1 MLNVIKKIVYTI
13 ILWYIVISSIF
24 CKAQTGKKFIFHST
38 KNEQNGISS
47 ATNLPGGKFAY
58 AYSSQ
63 YFFKII
69 IADTNG
75 NELLSRNFSGE
86 DLDNIYIIYHKGYLY
101 GVTTSYIDGDSAL
114 RKASLVFMKL
124 DTCLNLIT
132 SKLVYNRNP
141 IESYM
146 YIQPSSRSNIGL
158 NDNSEF
164 FFSILNITKINTESI
179 YRNMLVIFDTLI
191 NIQFSPY
198 YYAFETTQCEF
209 HHGRYSLSGNY
220 YQVNKDN
227 TKEYLKPFYSEMDPV
242 TKEFDMWVIDRYNDS
257 IFGYLS
263 GIYHPEK
270 TKMYVSLGGNNLGNA
285 YTHGEIDYQTINAA
299 KYFILSDTSFSIG
312 THHIVPNWPSSGKFV
327 VIEESSLKTSTIQH
341 GQIKTSMYN
350 EKLKQLVQRKIYG
363 WGNLNNG
370 LDDTFTMITW
380 GSKILSNNKLFVFG
394 ETRDDYNRM
403 RSFYYVLDSNLNF
416 ATKTIDTSKYQ
427 CGKIHTLPAMKISPK
442 DTFFLTNEMFKEANI
457 NIHDIKLRTI
467 NYTASIPFDKP
478 FEQKKSKHLLIK
490 YLPNNDIE
498 CDLHGIN
505 TILHYKIYDISA
517 KEVSIGTSCNN
528 KIVLKQNDFKP
539 GIYILNVINHNEY
552 FAEKI
557 QIK

>member
-1 MLNVIKKIVYTI
+1 MPNVIKKIVSTI
-13 ILWYIVISSIF
+13 ILWYFVISSIF

-38 KNEQNGISS
+38 KNDQNGISS

-164 FFSILNITKINTESI
+164 FFSILNVTKINTESI
-179 YRNMLVIFDTLI
+179 YRNMLVIFDTLL

-341 GQIKTSMYN
+341 GQIKTSIYN
-350 EKLKQLVQRKIYG
+350 EKLKQLIQRKIYG

-416 ATKTIDTSKYQ
+416 ATKIIDTSKYQ
-427 CGKIHTLPAMKISPK
+427 CGKLHMLPAMIISPK
-442 DTFFLTNEMFKEANI
+442 DTFFLTNDMFKEAII
-457 NIHDIKLRTI
+457 NIHDIKLKTI